1 MEPLAF
7 PSPLDVS
14 LPPMMLS
21 SFLLIRV
28 REPTTSST
36 TFTCGDSSGR
46 SSDPFPSRMRGS
58 LSMSTMS
65 SSRHPP
71 TETLMEEERLC
82 PVAGQRESPH
92 LGCPALLA
100 TSPLRPTRSPPP
112 LHPLIPHD

>member
-14 LPPMMLS
+14 LPPMMLSSFSPS

-58 LSMSTMS
+58 LSMWSMS
-65 SSRHPP
+65 SCRHPR
-71 TETLMEEERLC
+71 TETLMEEELLG
-82 PVAGQRESPH
+82 PVASQRECPH
-92 LGCPALLA
+92 PACPGLL
-100 TSPLRPTRSPPP
+100 PPTHLHQECPP
-112 LHPLIPHD
+112 HGVK

>member
-46 SSDPFPSRMRGS
+46 SSDPCPSRMRGP
-58 LSMSTMS
+58 LSMWSRS
-65 SSRHPP
+65 SCRPP
-71 TETLMEEERLC
+71 RTETLMEEELLG
-82 PVAGQRESPH
+82 PVPRHRESPH
-92 LGCPALLA
+92 LPSPA
-100 TSPLRPTRSPPP
+100 PLPPP
-112 LHPLIPHD
+112 HLPQPSP